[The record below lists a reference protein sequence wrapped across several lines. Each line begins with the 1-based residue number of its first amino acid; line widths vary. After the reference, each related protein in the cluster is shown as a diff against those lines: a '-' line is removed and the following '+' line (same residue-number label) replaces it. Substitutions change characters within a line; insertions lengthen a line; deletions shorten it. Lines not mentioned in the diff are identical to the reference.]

1 MAHESPAFLG
11 NQRQLRTA
19 ETTARLTVQLPRP
32 PQLHF
37 YNKGIS
43 KTSSSSKV
51 ALLTLYKQLA
61 QQRKRKKM
69 LTFYFCAIGA
79 GKISDRQNTV
89 VFCNLHK
96 LTVLAQ
102 SKEDT
107 YMTA

>member
-1 MAHESPAFLG
+1 
-11 NQRQLRTA
+11 
-19 ETTARLTVQLPRP
+19 
-32 PQLHF
+32 
-37 YNKGIS
+37 
-43 KTSSSSKV
+43 
-51 ALLTLYKQLA
+51 
-61 QQRKRKKM
+61 KKM

-89 VFCNLHK
+89 VFCNLHE